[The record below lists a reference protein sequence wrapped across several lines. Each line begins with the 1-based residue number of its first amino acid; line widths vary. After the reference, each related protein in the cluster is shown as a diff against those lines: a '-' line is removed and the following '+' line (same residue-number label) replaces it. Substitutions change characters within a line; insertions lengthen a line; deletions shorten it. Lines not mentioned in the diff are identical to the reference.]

1 MLKTNRTL
9 QYLYCEMNDIALN
22 GFTDLVNALHR
33 NTSLLYLPTM
43 QESRQMALKRTE
55 DQVKQL
61 RDEASGHTTSK
72 PASVRSKLASKASK
86 VTSKTGR
93 DRGASIG
100 LSDQDIKAALGLVDE
115 SWARQEYRLQQYLQ
129 RNYNIANGIP
139 VSMDVGDEDFE
150 RDRPDTAS
158 SLSKILDKVT
168 IDSTPTAEKDA
179 QLGAATPASFY
190 ESPDSTPSSTPG
202 LRMAKTRQLHGSK
215 VDYFSAEYT
224 ASGAGTPIGTS
235 AADEKDIQL
244 ERTLGRDRLS
254 LNFDVT
260 SLEKEIEMSFA
271 QNRDAFS

>member
-1 MLKTNRTL
+1 
-9 QYLYCEMNDIALN
+9 MNDIALN

-33 NTSLLYLPTM
+33 NTTLLHLPTM

-61 RDEASGHTTSK
+61 RDDASIHTTSK
-72 PASVRSKLASKASK
+72 PTSVRSKLASKASK

-93 DRGASIG
+93 ERGPSVG

-115 SWARQEYRLQQYLQ
+115 SWSRQEYRLQQYLE

-139 VSMDVGDEDFE
+139 VPLDVGDEDFE
-150 RDRPDTAS
+150 RDRPETAS
-158 SLSKILDKVT
+158 SLSRIIEKVT
-168 IDSTPTAEKDA
+168 IDSTPTAEKDL
-179 QLGAATPASFY
+179 QLGAATPGSFY
-190 ESPDSTPSSTPG
+190 ESPESTPSSTPG
-202 LRMAKTRQLHGSK
+202 LRMAKTRQLHASK
-215 VDYFSAEYT
+215 VDYFSGSFA
-224 ASGAGTPIGTS
+224 ASPDATPGSTPS
-235 AADEKDIQL
+235 VEKEIQM
-244 ERTLGRDRLS
+244 ERTLGRDRLN

>member
-1 MLKTNRTL
+1 
-9 QYLYCEMNDIALN
+9 MNDIALN

-33 NTSLLYLPTM
+33 NTTLLHLPTM

-61 RDEASGHTTSK
+61 RDETSSHNPSK

-86 VTSKTGR
+86 VTSKSGR

-115 SWARQEYRLQQYLQ
+115 SWARQEYRLQQYLV

-158 SLSKILDKVT
+158 SLSKIIERVT
-168 IDSTPTAEKDA
+168 IDSTPTGEKNL
-179 QLGAATPASFY
+179 QLGASTTGSNHHSS
-190 ESPDSTPSSTPG
+190 ESTPSSTPG
-202 LRMAKTRQLHGSK
+202 FQMAKTRQTHPAK
-215 VDYFSAEYT
+215 VDYFSSTFTPSAY
-224 ASGAGTPIGTS
+224 GTPDGTPTV
-235 AADEKDIQL
+235 EKELQV

-260 SLEKEIEMSFA
+260 SLEKDIEMSFA
-271 QNRDAFS
+271 QNRDTFS

>member
-1 MLKTNRTL
+1 
-9 QYLYCEMNDIALN
+9 MNDIALN

-33 NTSLLYLPTM
+33 NTTLLHLPTM
-43 QESRQMALKRTE
+43 HESRQMALKRTE

-61 RDEASGHTTSK
+61 RDDASISTNSK

-93 DRGASIG
+93 ERGPSIG

-115 SWARQEYRLQQYLQ
+115 SWSRQEHRLQQYLQ

-139 VSMDVGDEDFE
+139 VPLDVGDEDFE
-150 RDRPDTAS
+150 RDRPETAS
-158 SLSKILDKVT
+158 SFSKIIEKVT
-168 IDSTPTAEKDA
+168 IDSTPTAEKDL
-179 QLGAATPASFY
+179 QLGAFPRGSIY

-202 LRMAKTRQLHGSK
+202 LRMAKTRQLHASK
-215 VDYFSAEYT
+215 VDYFGSGFT
-224 ASGAGTPIGTS
+224 ASPDATPGGTPTV
-235 AADEKDIQL
+235 EKEIQM
-244 ERTLGRDRLS
+244 ERTLGRDRLN
-254 LNFDVT
+254 LNLDVT